1 MSCLKE
7 AGRADGGRAR
17 SLLPAEAFDVC
28 IFKEFSKLKM
38 CLAGAAESVRAW
50 IRARLPVCACVRENA
65 SESVQDGLREAE
77 RGSTAP
83 FEDSLAPTAK
93 DNMKEKANW
102 IK

>member
-1 MSCLKE
+1 
-7 AGRADGGRAR
+7 
-17 SLLPAEAFDVC
+17 
-28 IFKEFSKLKM
+28 M
-38 CLAGAAESVRAW
+38 CVYAW
-50 IRARLPVCACVRENA
+50 CVCVRENA
-65 SESVQDGLREAE
+65 SESVRDGLSEAE